1 MKTINLAKQYG
12 FKTEYEIYDY
22 LIESYFNGNINQC
35 KAIIKKL
42 TKEAKKDFM
51 EYLKEFNNSEMQDRF
66 IKIIIDL

>member
-1 MKTINLAKQYG
+1 MGSGITFLDKNPLKRYNWAVVTIK
-12 FKTEYEIYDY
+12 
-22 LIESYFNGNINQC
+22 